1 MLLIAA
7 FGKISQSPK
16 NIETEKKE
24 EIVWSWFV

>member
-7 FGKISQSPK
+7 FGKISQSP